1 MNDEIPEGMTEEEY
15 KEGIKTLKFLKAL
28 NHPIRRMIV
37 EYILNHKDS
46 EFTTKHES
54 DEK

>member
-1 MNDEIPEGMTEEEY
+1 MKDEIPEGMTEEEY
-15 KEGIKTLKFLKAL
+15 REGIKTLKFLKAL

-46 EFTTKHES
+46 EFN
-54 DEK
+54 EKGEDDV